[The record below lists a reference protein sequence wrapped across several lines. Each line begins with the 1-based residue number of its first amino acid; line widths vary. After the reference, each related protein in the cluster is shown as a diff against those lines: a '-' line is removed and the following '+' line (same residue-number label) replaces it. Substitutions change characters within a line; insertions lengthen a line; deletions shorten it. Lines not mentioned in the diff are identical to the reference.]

1 MYRGFFKRLFDILI
15 SLSVLPFCAFIWLV
29 FAPFIYFEDKGTIFY
44 TADRVGKDGKI
55 YKMYKLRSMKMN
67 SADIRNADGSTYNG
81 KDDPRVTKVGR
92 ILRKTSLDE
101 TAQLL
106 NVLKGDMSWIGPRPA
121 TPMIL
126 ENTTELQKARFA
138 VRPGI
143 TGYTQMK
150 YRNSA
155 QGEKRYEGD
164 KYYVDH
170 LSLGLDIKIVFGTIK
185 RVLKRSGVY
194 NEVSTEQAEKKEE
207 TLSTK

>member
-1 MYRGFFKRLFDILI
+1 
-15 SLSVLPFCAFIWLV
+15 
-29 FAPFIYFEDKGTIFY
+29 
-44 TADRVGKDGKI
+44 
-55 YKMYKLRSMKMN
+55 
-67 SADIRNADGSTYNG
+67 
-81 KDDPRVTKVGR
+81 
-92 ILRKTSLDE
+92 
-101 TAQLL
+101 
-106 NVLKGDMSWIGPRPA
+106 
-121 TPMIL
+121 
-126 ENTTELQKARFA
+126 
-138 VRPGI
+138 
-143 TGYTQMK
+143 MK

>member
-1 MYRGFFKRLFDILI
+1 MYKKFLKRLIDILI
-15 SLSVLPFCAFIWLV
+15 SLTVLPICAFIWLV
-29 FAPFIYFEDKGTIFY
+29 FAPFIYFEDKGSVFY

-67 SADIRNADGSTYNG
+67 ADDIRNADGSTYNG
-81 KDDPRVTKVGR
+81 KNDPRVTKVGR
-92 ILRKTSLDE
+92 FLRKTSLDE
-101 TAQLL
+101 TAQLI
-106 NVLKGDMSWIGPRPA
+106 NVIKGDMSCIGPRPA

-150 YRNSA
+150 FRNSA
-155 QGEKRYEGD
+155 QGEKRYESD

-170 LSLGLDIKIVFGTIK
+170 ISFRLDVMIVFGTIK
-185 RVLKRSGVY
+185 RVLKRSNIY
-194 NEVSTEQAEKKEE
+194 NENCVEQKEAQ
-207 TLSTK
+207 SVK